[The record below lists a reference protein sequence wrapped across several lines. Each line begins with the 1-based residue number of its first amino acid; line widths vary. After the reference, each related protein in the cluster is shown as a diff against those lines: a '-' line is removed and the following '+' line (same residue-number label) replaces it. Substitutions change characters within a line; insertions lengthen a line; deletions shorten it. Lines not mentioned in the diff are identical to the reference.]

1 MSKRPAEKISKR
13 MVDALSAH
21 GRPGV
26 YWDRDL
32 PGFGVRLY
40 PTGRT
45 TYVVQSRG
53 PTGSRRVTVGQHGAI
68 SAEQA
73 RKAAAAIIDRIKAG
87 EDPIPEV
94 AEPGREPTVA
104 DLAERY
110 LRTHVAVQCKASSMR
125 RYRQLPHHH
134 ILPAL
139 GEMPPAMSRPL
150 CIAGRSACILRRNNT
165 MIRLSPIS
173 RPSDLPVLNPLA
185 ELKPEPAS
193 PPGGPAELPL
203 ARGRE
208 RSAGSGEP
216 GRSMPR
222 LSASRTTG
230 PIARS
235 GHRAACAAC
244 AALLLVA
251 VLGTALPAAAQ
262 SVVTFV
268 SNAGQGR
275 LDQYDTN
282 FSRAQ
287 AFTTGSNASG
297 YTLSSAEFVSSDA
310 QGDDAAVSLCTV
322 NNSNHP
328 TSSCTALSP
337 PQSFTSGTLVF
348 TAPANTPLE
357 ADTTYTLL
365 MTSPGGQSL
374 KQNGTNSDGEDSGGT
389 AGWSIANESHFYN
402 AGWSSRTQPFYITI
416 KGTAKTQGNATG
428 APGITGTA
436 HVGETL
442 TATPGTIADPDGLH
456 TTWFSNAATTV
467 QWIRVDG
474 GSDSEISSATDRT
487 YTLVAAD
494 EGKQVKVK
502 VDFTDD
508 DVNDESRT
516 SDAYPAGSTVLPA
529 DSVPSDWSL
538 IPTGLST
545 GDTFRLLFLSST
557 KRNASSTDI
566 ADYNTFVQNLAAAGH
581 TDIRT
586 YSAGFRV
593 VGCTAAVDA
602 RDNTKTTYTTTDK
615 GVPVYWLNGAK
626 AADQY
631 EDFYDGSWDDE
642 ANEKNESGADGL
654 DTSQNGNRPF
664 TGCKHDGTEAVN
676 SFDDSRGLGANP
688 VRVAVPNSSGSGHGP
703 ISSNSISEGNAN
715 TRPMYGLSAVFQ
727 VAADTTPPTLT
738 SAGVNEA
745 GLFILLGFS
754 ENLQLSNLPPA
765 SAFTVTAGGSAFTVG
780 GVLPRPGAPD
790 VFVITVSPAIRQ
802 GQAIVVTYTDPTAGD
817 DATAFQDTAG
827 NDAASFTTGM
837 NGVPAITNASTVV
850 PATTATEVP
859 ADWSLKPTAVTAG
872 TQFRLLFL
880 SSTKRNASS
889 TDIADYNTFIQG
901 RAAAGHTDIQT
912 YSTGFRVVGCTAD
925 TDARDNT
932 STTYTATD
940 KGVPIYW
947 LNGAKAAD
955 EYEDFYDGDWDD
967 EVNDKNESGTNS
979 HDTSQQVNYPFT
991 GCAHDG
997 TEAKSGSG
1005 LTSYALGNSARVGR
1019 PNSSSQP
1026 SHGPL
1031 SSASSSRRIGRHP
1044 PPVRA
1049 LGGLPGGRRRG
1060 RPQQP
1065 AGVLRRH
1072 RGPQRGREHGR
1083 GPERRRRPDRHR
1095 RRQRHADLHAGG
1107 HRRGLLRHRLRLG
1120 TDPHQDGR
1128 DLQPR
1133 SQVHL

>member
-1 MSKRPAEKISKR
+1 
-13 MVDALSAH
+13 
-21 GRPGV
+21 
-26 YWDRDL
+26 
-32 PGFGVRLY
+32 
-40 PTGRT
+40 
-45 TYVVQSRG
+45 
-53 PTGSRRVTVGQHGAI
+53 
-68 SAEQA
+68 
-73 RKAAAAIIDRIKAG
+73 
-87 EDPIPEV
+87 
-94 AEPGREPTVA
+94 
-104 DLAERY
+104 
-110 LRTHVAVQCKASSMR
+110 
-125 RYRQLPHHH
+125 
-134 ILPAL
+134 
-139 GEMPPAMSRPL
+139 
-150 CIAGRSACILRRNNT
+150 

-310 QGDDAAVSLCTV
+310 QGDDATVSLCTV

-374 KQNGTNSDGEDSGGT
+374 KLNGTNSDGEDSGGT

-402 AGWSSRTQPFYITI
+402 AGWSSRTPSFYITI
-416 KGTAKTQGNATG
+416 K
-428 APGITGTA
+428 
-436 HVGETL
+436 
-442 TATPGTIADPDGLH
+442 
-456 TTWFSNAATTV
+456 
-467 QWIRVDG
+467 
-474 GSDSEISSATDRT
+474 
-487 YTLVAAD
+487 
-494 EGKQVKVK
+494 
-502 VDFTDD
+502 
-508 DVNDESRT
+508 
-516 SDAYPAGSTVLPA
+516 GSTVLPA

-615 GVPVYWLNGAK
+615 GVPIYWLNGAK

-631 EDFYDGSWDDE
+631 EDFYDGDWDDE
-642 ANEKNESGADGL
+642 VNDKNESGTNGP
-654 DTSQNGNRPF
+654 DTSHSVNYPW
-664 TGCKHDGTEAVN
+664 TGCAHDGTEAKSV
-676 SFDDSRGLGANP
+676 SGLISYALGSSTSA
-688 VRVAVPNSSGSGHGP
+688 RLGRPNSSAQTGHGP
-703 ISSNSISEGNAN
+703 LSSATIAIPAG

-738 SAGVNEA
+738 SAVIDDED
-745 GLFILLGFS
+745 GLIISLVFS
-754 ENLQLSNLPPA
+754 EDLQLSNPPPA
-765 SAFTVTAGGSAFTVG
+765 SAFTVTVDGSAATISRLLV
-780 GVLPRPGAPD
+780 PGSAVPQNR
-790 VFVITVSPAIRQ
+790 FWLELSTAITQ
-802 GQAIVVTYTDPTAGD
+802 GQAVVVSYTDPTTGD
-817 DATAFQDTAG
+817 DASAIQDAAG
-827 NDAASFTTGM
+827 NDALSFTTGSD
-837 NGVPAITNASTVV
+837 GVPAVTNASPVV

-859 ADWSLKPTAVTAG
+859 SNWSLKPTAVTAG

-901 RAAAGHTDIQT
+901 RAAAGHTDIQDLQHGLQGGRLHRRHRRPRQHLHHVYQPPT
-912 YSTGFRVVGCTAD
+912 RACPSTGSTAP
-925 TDARDNT
+925 RPPT
-932 STTYTATD
+932 STRISTTGPGTTRPTTRTSPAPTRTIP
-940 KGVPIYW
+940 PIDSTTP
-947 LNGAKAAD
+947 GPAA
-955 EYEDFYDGDWDD
+955 
-967 EVNDKNESGTNS
+967 S
-979 HDTSQQVNYPFT
+979 
-991 GCAHDG
+991 HDG
-997 TEAKSGSG
+997 TEKRKAGDMIGSR
-1005 LTSYALGNSARVGR
+1005 TR
-1019 PNSSSQP
+1019 
-1026 SHGPL
+1026 
-1031 SSASSSRRIGRHP
+1031 
-1044 PPVRA
+1044 
-1049 LGGLPGGRRRG
+1049 
-1060 RPQQP
+1060 
-1065 AGVLRRH
+1065 
-1072 RGPQRGREHGR
+1072 
-1083 GPERRRRPDRHR
+1083 
-1095 RRQRHADLHAGG
+1095 
-1107 HRRGLLRHRLRLG
+1107 
-1120 TDPHQDGR
+1120 
-1128 DLQPR
+1128 
-1133 SQVHL
+1133 